1 MHFGGLDMLS
11 KYYLQRGLSPLNQF
25 GYSTPNE
32 WDAFI
37 QQHTTLEAIALSNKM
52 KELNMKN
59 KFRHKLGPEGYKAS
73 IQKWTKKE
81 QELHDTG
88 IPDPLEGCMMH
99 TRNLI

>member
-32 WDAFI
+32 WDTFI
-37 QQHTTLEAIALSNKM
+37 QQHTTPEATTLSNKM

-81 QELHDTG
+81 KSFMTLGYQ
-88 IPDPLEGCMMH
+88 IPLKVA
-99 TRNLI
+99 